1 MKIQDDLRFVVR
13 GFSAKRMAYLLVGI
27 SALLIPFHWRSDY
40 QGDYYLAGVAFA
52 AMVAALVLGFCTPQ
66 TDRHRLWPFA
76 LGFAVLFI
84 HSLLQKL

>member
-1 MKIQDDLRFVVR
+1 MKIPCDVRFVVR

-40 QGDYYLAGVAFA
+40 QGDAYLADAAAVA
-52 AMVAALVLGFCTPQ
+52 MLIALALGFCTPR
-66 TDRHRLWPFA
+66 TDRHRFWPFA
-76 LGFAVLFI
+76 IGFAVLVI